1 MTLPDT
7 DRPLKDGHQ
16 DGPFAEKPR
25 DPVYRLLD
33 LMARICMT
41 VAGVQMVSLIAIFG
55 WLVFG
60 RYVLN
65 DTPTWVE
72 QAALVLV
79 VWITF
84 LGGAAGVWNKAHL
97 SIDFVREM
105 MPPRFRIPLRWIAG
119 IGVLIVP
126 QSLARLYHRK
136 DLTYR
141 PITDAPTCPVGL
153 AFPEGQQSEL
163 VEEFIGIVRGRK
175 ASSSRGQSD
184 SAPKR
189 TAREKTLAKQ
199 AARAAAGKVARRPGR
214 GRR

>member
-7 DRPLKDGHQ
+7 DRPLQNGLH

-105 MPPRFRIPLRWIAG
+105 MPPRVRIPLRWIAV
-119 IGVLIVP
+119 IGVLIFGAYLAWYGWDLAEKTWRRRIPMLAIAEGWRAVP
-126 QSLARLYHRK
+126 MAICGALTVLFSLYHMAALIRGE
-136 DLTYR
+136 D
-141 PITDAPTCPVGL
+141 PT
-153 AFPEGQQSEL
+153 E
-163 VEEFIGIVRGRK
+163 R
-175 ASSSRGQSD
+175 
-184 SAPKR
+184 
-189 TAREKTLAKQ
+189 
-199 AARAAAGKVARRPGR
+199 
-214 GRR
+214 

>member
-84 LGGAAGVWNKAHL
+84 LGGAEA
-97 SIDFVREM
+97 
-105 MPPRFRIPLRWIAG
+105 AG
-119 IGVLIVP
+119 IVLGARVP
-126 QSLARLYHRK
+126 VI
-136 DLTYR
+136 LT
-141 PITDAPTCPVGL
+141 
-153 AFPEGQQSEL
+153 
-163 VEEFIGIVRGRK
+163 
-175 ASSSRGQSD
+175 SRAD
-184 SAPKR
+184 SAR
-189 TAREKTLAKQ
+189 SRLVSCAIAVLLAK
-199 AARAAAGKVARRPGR
+199 ARAMGR
-214 GRR
+214 IK